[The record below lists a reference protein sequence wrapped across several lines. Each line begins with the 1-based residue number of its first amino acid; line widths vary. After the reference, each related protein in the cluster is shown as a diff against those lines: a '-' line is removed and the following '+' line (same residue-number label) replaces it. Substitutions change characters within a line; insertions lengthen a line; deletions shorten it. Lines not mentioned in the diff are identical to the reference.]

1 MHNFLNSNLKKY
13 KYERID
19 AHYDWKTTFSENFKP
34 NKLLKRDS
42 EEVSSLDHTIDNFIK
57 QMNRLNTLKMIA
69 NSNKKISTLSNKAE
83 MVDLKSE
90 S

>member
-1 MHNFLNSNLKKY
+1 MK
-13 KYERID
+13 I
-19 AHYDWKTTFSENFKP
+19 T
-34 NKLLKRDS
+34 
-42 EEVSSLDHTIDNFIK
+42 K